1 MSEVIKYQGNFL
13 KVVEQ
18 EIENHIWE
26 KVFLPSAVVIF
37 PVNEKG
43 EILLIEEYRPHE
55 LVTKR
60 LKLVTGHIEKGEDIL
75 LCSNRELQEEVGFR
89 ANLLEN
95 FYTYHS
101 SGTVNSEL
109 HFILAR
115 DLIPSKLPNPD
126 GEHTIIGYKFYPL
139 EDIPRMLKSGELGWG
154 ISSIGFFILLDKLTH
169 KK

>member
-18 EIENHIWE
+18 EIDKHIWE
-26 KVFLPSAVVIF
+26 KVYLPNAVVIF
-37 PVNEKG
+37 PVNENN

-60 LKLVTGHIEKGEDIL
+60 LKLVTGHIEKDEDVL
-75 LCSNRELQEEVGFR
+75 LCSNRELQEEVGFK

-95 FYTYHS
+95 FYTYRS

-109 HFILAR
+109 HFVLAR
-115 DLIPSKLPNPD
+115 DLEASKLPNPD
-126 GEHTIIGYKFYPL
+126 GEHTIIGSKFYPL
-139 EDIPRMLKSGELGWG
+139 SDIPHMLKTGELGWG
-154 ISSIGFFILLDKLTH
+154 ISSIGFFILLDKLSAS
-169 KK
+169 